1 MTKKEKEKEKWDS
14 LPVMTYKL
22 TLYKVDDEGNE
33 KFYEPHQNFDYSS
46 LSEGFDNDELVEIK
60 DEDA

>member
-1 MTKKEKEKEKWDS
+1 MTKKEKEKWDS

-46 LSEGFDNDELVEIK
+46 LSEGFVN
-60 DEDA
+60 